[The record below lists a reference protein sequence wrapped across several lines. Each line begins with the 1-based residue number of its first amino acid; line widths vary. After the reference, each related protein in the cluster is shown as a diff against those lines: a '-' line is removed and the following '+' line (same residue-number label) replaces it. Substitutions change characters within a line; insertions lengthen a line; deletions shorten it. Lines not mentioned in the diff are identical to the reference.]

1 MLLNQGRIE
10 RFLIDTI
17 RKHSDLEVERG
28 IVAESFE
35 YDEKLEKDLD
45 AYPIT
50 VKLRTLSDEE
60 ANPGH
65 ISKDGSGSQPA
76 NGQGRGSL
84 LPDDWEELIQK
95 SRLRQTKTEIVKAKF
110 IIGCD
115 GAHSWTRKQ
124 VNIPLEGSST
134 EHIWYVQSESS
145 ISMPSIETK
154 ILNK

>member
-17 RKHSDLEVERG
+17 RNHSDLEVERG
-28 IVAESFE
+28 IIAESFV
-35 YDEKLEKDLD
+35 YDEKIEKDLD
-45 AYPIT
+45 AHPIT
-50 VKLRTLSDEE
+50 VQLRTLSDEE
-60 ANPGH
+60 ANPSH
-65 ISKDGSGSQPA
+65 LSTDGSGSQPA

-134 EHIWYVQSESS
+134 EHIWYVQPKSY
-145 ISMPSIETK
+145 ISMPSIENK

>member
-17 RKHSDLEVERG
+17 SKYSDLEVERG
-28 IVAESFE
+28 IIAESFE
-35 YDEKLEKDLD
+35 YDEKLEEDLD

-76 NGQGRGSL
+76 NGQGRGSV

-124 VNIPLEGSST
+124 VNILLEGSST
-134 EHIWYVQSESS
+134 EHIWYVQSKSY
-145 ISMPSIETK
+145 ISMPSIEAK